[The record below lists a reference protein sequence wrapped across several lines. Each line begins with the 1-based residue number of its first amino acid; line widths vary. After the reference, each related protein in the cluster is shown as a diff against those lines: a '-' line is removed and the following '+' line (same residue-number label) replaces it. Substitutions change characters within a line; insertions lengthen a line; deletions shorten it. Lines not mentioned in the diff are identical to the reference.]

1 MGRLVLT
8 IRTITTMTKIPP
20 TAMMDINAHSG
31 TGVGMI
37 IGSTV
42 SVGVGWGVG
51 GGGVVGSAMVVK
63 TPTAHSLWELPLM
76 ALTLQ

>member
-20 TAMMDINAHSG
+20 TAIMDINAHSG

-51 GGGVVGSAMVVK
+51 GGGVFC
-63 TPTAHSLWELPLM
+63 
-76 ALTLQ
+76 